1 MKKIWLFFLAPLMGV
16 LVLAACSSAVTPQS
30 IAQIKPGMKTAEVE
44 ALLGRPTH
52 IEESETT
59 GLRGDVYY
67 YPGSHGE
74 GRVIFLNDIVFK
86 AEFVPE
92 GKSA

>member
-1 MKKIWLFFLAPLMGV
+1 MKRRFFLPL
-16 LVLAACSSAVTPQS
+16 LAGICLSACSSSVTSQS

-74 GRVIFLNDIVFK
+74 GRVIFLNDTVFK